1 MTPNLLYCAILK
13 KILEFVGNMECL
25 QSLILNGCK
34 KLVCLPSTICS
45 LNSLERLDLGGC
57 SNIDDLLENLGN
69 LKGLKFLDLSGTS
82 IKELPSSI
90 ERLTS
95 LTSLTLLNCK
105 KLVCLPN
112 TTCGF
117 KFHGALNLSTCSGF
131 RNLPKNLWMIED
143 VEKLDFSGTTIE
155 GLPSSIERL
164 TNLTSLTLKN
174 CKNLVC
180 LPSTICSLNSL
191 KRLDLCGC
199 SNIDNLPENLGNL
212 EGLKFLD

>member
-1 MTPNLLYCAILK
+1 MTLKLSYCSNLK
-13 KILEFVGNMECL
+13 KIPEFVGNMECL
-25 QSLILNGCK
+25 QRLNLNDTLIKELPSSVGSLIGLTSLILNGCWN
-34 KLVCLPSTICS
+34 LVCLPSTICS

-117 KFHGALNLSTCSGF
+117 KFYGALNLSTCSGF
-131 RNLPKNLWMIED
+131 K
-143 VEKLDFSGTTIE
+143 
-155 GLPSSIERL
+155 
-164 TNLTSLTLKN
+164 
-174 CKNLVC
+174 
-180 LPSTICSLNSL
+180 
-191 KRLDLCGC
+191 
-199 SNIDNLPENLGNL
+199 NLPEN
-212 EGLKFLD
+212 